1 MRGRRRIVLH
11 PGFPKT
17 GTSTIQ
23 HTLHAN
29 REFLLA
35 EQKTLYPF
43 MTVNSNG
50 PLGTIFRKEP
60 HKQMGN
66 RMAGLTNEEVEKR
79 RIDYLDFLNSE
90 VCSHEWDTLLLSAE
104 VIINLS
110 EAEIAKLREW
120 GEEHSSKWTILLCV
134 RHPVD
139 WTRSVIQQ
147 MVRQG
152 DSLADT
158 YERPPLPMYRK
169 RISPL
174 ISVFGRENVRVFDF
188 DTAVRSKGSVVGEFA
203 RQAQLPW
210 EYLASRTTRTN
221 ESLSLEA
228 VRILDSL
235 NRQRPMF
242 VDDVRASGRAGP
254 EQEFAYLRRMGGREF
269 DVPAPVKEDIRLQ
282 SREDV
287 VWLNETFDL
296 DLYRDIIDF
305 APRTEDHKEPVE
317 ALDDSVVDGIAEI
330 FGELV
335 TETAFHRILNGVRG
349 ALRRDDLERAE
360 KMLREAA
367 RLNPDAPQPK
377 SLLRQVAAKQ
387 MDRRRE

>member
-35 EQKTLYPF
+35 KQKTLYPF

-50 PLGTIFRKEP
+50 PIGTIFRKEP
-60 HKQMGN
+60 QRQMGN

-79 RIDYLDFLNSE
+79 RIGYLDFLNSE
-90 VCSHEWDTLLLSAE
+90 VHSHEWDTLLLSAE

-120 GEEHSSKWTILLCV
+120 GEKHSSKWTILVCV

-139 WTRSVIQQ
+139 YVRSVIQQ

-158 YERPPLPMYRK
+158 YESLPLPMYRK
-169 RISPL
+169 RISTL

-188 DTAVRSKGSVVGEFA
+188 DTAVRSEGSVVGEFA

-210 EYLASRTTRTN
+210 EYLSSRTTRTN

-242 VDDVRASGRAGP
+242 VDDVRAPGRVGP
-254 EQEFAYLRRMGGREF
+254 EQEFAYLRCLGGRKF
-269 DVPAPVKEDIRLQ
+269 DVPAPVKEDIWLQ

-287 VWLNETFDL
+287 VWLNEVFDL
-296 DLYRDIIDF
+296 DLYSDIVEF
-305 APRTEDHKEPVE
+305 APHTKTHEGPVG
-317 ALDDSVVDGIAEI
+317 ALDNSVVDGIAEI
-330 FGELV
+330 FGKLV
-335 TETAFHRILNGVRG
+335 TETVFHRTLNGARG
-349 ALRRDDLERAE
+349 ALGQDDLERAE

-377 SLLRQVAAKQ
+377 NLLKQVAAKQ
-387 MDRRRE
+387 MNRRRE